1 MKRDQ
6 IRRVIAILSATA
18 VVGGVA
24 IISTSALQYRS
35 IAIESGRDYLPEM
48 QQEWLLETETETV
61 QMQPAAVS
69 NGTFLGTIQIAS
81 LKMKVNLFEGTEAKA
96 LSKGAGH
103 YSKSVMPGESDNS
116 VIAGHR
122 DTVFAALGKI
132 KIGASIKITTRYGSY
147 TYRVTGTRIVDK
159 DDRTVIVPTESAT
172 VTLSTCYPFR
182 FIGNAPQRFVVSA
195 LMVPSFS

>member
-1 MKRDQ
+1 MKRNQ

-24 IISTSALQYRS
+24 IISHSVVQYRS
-35 IAIESGRDYLPEM
+35 IAIESGRDYLP
-48 QQEWLLETETETV
+48 
-61 QMQPAAVS
+61 QMQKDWSVESETTQMSPAAVS

-81 LKMKVNLFEGTEAKA
+81 LKLKVNLFEGTEAKA

-103 YSKSVMPGESDNS
+103 YVKSVMPGESDNS

-122 DTVFAALGKI
+122 DTVFASLGKI
-132 KIGASIKITTRYGSY
+132 KIGASIKITTRYGAY
-147 TYRVTGTRIVDK
+147 TYRVTGTRIVDR

-195 LMVPSFS
+195 LMVQSFS

>member
-48 QQEWLLETETETV
+48 QQEWSVETETV

-69 NGTFLGTIQIAS
+69 NGTYLGTIQIAS

-132 KIGASIKITTRYGSY
+132 KIGASMKITTRYGSY
-147 TYRVTGTRIVDK
+147 TYRVTGTRIVDR

-195 LMVPSFS
+195 LMDTSFS

>member
-1 MKRDQ
+1 MKRNQ

-24 IISTSALQYRS
+24 IISISALQYRS
-35 IAIESGRDYLPEM
+35 LAVESGRDYLPLM
-48 QQEWLLETETETV
+48 QKEWSIETTTT
-61 QMQPAAVS
+61 QMKPAAVS

-103 YSKSVMPGESDNS
+103 YTKSVMPGESDNS

-122 DTVFAALGKI
+122 DTVFASLGKI
-132 KIGASIKITTRYGSY
+132 KIGSPIKITTRYGTY
-147 TYRVTGTRIVDK
+147 TYRVTGTRIVDR

-195 LMVPSFS
+195 LMVTSFS

>member
-1 MKRDQ
+1 MTRNQ

-24 IISTSALQYRS
+24 IISISALQYRS
-35 IAIESGRDYLPEM
+35 ATIESGRDYLPAM
-48 QQEWLLETETETV
+48 QKQWSEETETI
-61 QMQPAAVS
+61 QMRPAALS
-69 NGTFLGTIQIAS
+69 GGTYLGVIQIAS
-81 LKMKVNLFEGTEAKA
+81 LKMKVNFFEGTESKA

-103 YSKSVMPGESDNS
+103 YVKSVMPGESDNS

-122 DTVFAALGKI
+122 DTVFASLGKI
-132 KIGASIKITTRYGSY
+132 KIGAPIVITTRYGSF

-159 DDRTVIVPTESAT
+159 NDRTVIVPTESAT

-182 FIGNAPQRFVVSA
+182 FIGDAPQRFVVSA
-195 LMVPSFS
+195 LMDNKFS